1 MIEVA
6 APVDFSSIAKAA
18 LLHHTTGCRIIHEE
32 VTPNGTITLFPETII
47 YQQTQSLG
55 TDATIPKRSSYP
67 IACFHIVL
75 AYADVTFAANVIADA
90 AYYLVCG
97 FQFDGPGVVVVE
109 DSTDYLPAFFSAF
122 VRRPA
127 GTRAHLGVD
136 GVFIQSLCVAFTPW
150 TEYQTFCFHSKLCL
164 HNAFVFSAKVLLF
177 PEVFKSYTIFCLFI
191 VHFLSVPLQKTF
203 GYGIYL

>member
-75 AYADVTFAANVIADA
+75 AYADVTFAVKVIAHTTDCLTRFLQYNSPSVIVIEHGA
-90 AYYLVCG
+90 
-97 FQFDGPGVVVVE
+97 
-109 DSTDYLPAFFSAF
+109 DYL
-122 VRRPA
+122 
-127 GTRAHLGVD
+127 
-136 GVFIQSLCVAFTPW
+136 
-150 TEYQTFCFHSKLCL
+150 
-164 HNAFVFSAKVLLF
+164 
-177 PEVFKSYTIFCLFI
+177 
-191 VHFLSVPLQKTF
+191 
-203 GYGIYL
+203 

>member
-67 IACFHIVL
+67 MH
-75 AYADVTFAANVIADA
+75 
-90 AYYLVCG
+90 
-97 FQFDGPGVVVVE
+97 
-109 DSTDYLPAFFSAF
+109 
-122 VRRPA
+122 
-127 GTRAHLGVD
+127 
-136 GVFIQSLCVAFTPW
+136 
-150 TEYQTFCFHSKLCL
+150 FCC
-164 HNAFVFSAKVLLF
+164 
-177 PEVFKSYTIFCLFI
+177 
-191 VHFLSVPLQKTF
+191 SVPAMFTSVMKKMLSKSQKFFVLRTSSKRTKSLSQAFRTMLSILTF
-203 GYGIYL
+203 LA